1 VDAKQRALDVIEGS
15 KVTRLR
21 GEYQCKAEKLFK
33 AQKMLS
39 NIKGKCRREDIPF
52 NLTLEH
58 LLEVFPDE
66 CPVFHLPFYMDEK
79 KVHTSFS
86 PSVDKIIPELGY
98 TIGNVQIISFKANTM
113 KQDAT
118 LAELYIFAQWAEKLY
133 LSRKEI

>member
-1 VDAKQRALDVIEGS
+1 MDVKQRALHVI
-15 KVTRLR
+15 KDNNVIRIR

-33 AQKMLS
+33 AQKMLK
-39 NIKGKCRREDIPF
+39 NIRSKCWRKGIPF

-66 CPVFHLPFYMDEK
+66 CPVFKLPFYMDEK

-98 TIGNVQIISFKANTM
+98 TIGNVQVISFKANAM
-113 KQDAT
+113 KRDAT

-133 LSRKEI
+133 LSRK